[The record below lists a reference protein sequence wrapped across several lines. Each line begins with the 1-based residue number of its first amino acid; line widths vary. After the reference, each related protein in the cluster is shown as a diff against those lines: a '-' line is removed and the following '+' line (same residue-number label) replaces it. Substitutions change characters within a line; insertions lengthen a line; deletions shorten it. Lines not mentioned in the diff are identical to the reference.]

1 MNWTSI
7 LALLPTLISAVG
19 GMLKPTTAPLSGLSG
34 GPATGEAMTTLLQTE
49 EAFIKL
55 AQEALNA
62 VQQLGLV
69 SFGSPLTVDGIAG
82 PHTTAAIHALLAKF
96 NVQV

>member
-1 MNWTSI
+1 MWTSI
-7 LALLPTLISAVG
+7 LALLPTLVSAVG
-19 GMLKPTTAPLSGLSG
+19 KMLNTAAPAAPTTTAPTA
-34 GPATGEAMTTLLQTE
+34 PAMATLLQTE

-69 SFGSPLTVDGIAG
+69 NFGSPLTVDGIAG